1 MKITAIH
8 EQSVSLRSSLRNAYI
23 NFSEMTVSVVAIVS
37 DVYRQGRPLIGYGF
51 HSNGRYAPSEIIR
64 QRLVPRLL
72 AASPEDLL
80 EDDGANIS
88 PVRAWQVMMTNEK
101 PGGHGERAV
110 AVGTVDMA
118 LWDLA
123 AKIEEKPLY
132 QLFADRYRGGQ
143 ADADVY
149 VYAAGGYY
157 YPGKGITGLQDEIKR
172 FLDQGYLDV
181 KIKIGGAPLAEDLQ
195 RIEAVLSLLDRRQSL
210 AVDANGRFDLPTA
223 LAYAEALT
231 PYRDRIK
238 WYEEAGDPLDFDLNA
253 RVAEVSPVPIATGEN
268 LFSWQDSR
276 NLIRYGGMKADRDYL
291 QMDPALSYGLV
302 EYLRIIAMLE
312 EHGWSPRR
320 CIPHGGH
327 QLTLH
332 IAAGLG
338 LHGNESYPG
347 VFEPFGGFADHIPV
361 EAGRVRLPDVPGIG
375 IETKAELMKVFAPL
389 TS

>member
-132 QLFADRYRGGQ
+132 QLLADRYRGGV
-143 ADADVY
+143 ADPDVY

-157 YPGKGITGLQDEIKR
+157 YPGKGISGLQDEIKR
-172 FLDQGYLDV
+172 FLDLGYQDV

-223 LAYAEALT
+223 LT
-231 PYRDRIK
+231 
-238 WYEEAGDPLDFDLNA
+238 
-253 RVAEVSPVPIATGEN
+253 
-268 LFSWQDSR
+268 
-276 NLIRYGGMKADRDYL
+276 
-291 QMDPALSYGLV
+291 
-302 EYLRIIAMLE
+302 
-312 EHGWSPRR
+312 
-320 CIPHGGH
+320 
-327 QLTLH
+327 
-332 IAAGLG
+332 
-338 LHGNESYPG
+338 
-347 VFEPFGGFADHIPV
+347 
-361 EAGRVRLPDVPGIG
+361 
-375 IETKAELMKVFAPL
+375 
-389 TS
+389 